1 MNRDLIL
8 AGLIVTGASVTLL
21 AAGQWPLVRDIRA
34 SAGAGERE
42 AWRLLWWP
50 LALAFVVACV
60 FIGWAIMEPAQSD
73 EQLPT
78 SVVVSAVLF
87 VGSWV
92 RAAVRATIALTR
104 RDSHVAGTVGLW
116 RPTIVISNELVARV
130 DEDAL
135 EAVRAHERAH
145 VRHRDP
151 LRIWLAQIVTDL
163 QWPFPGARRRFD
175 RWRHVLELAR
185 DEEVRAG
192 GVDGA
197 DLAAAILA
205 AARLLR
211 GDAQGA
217 TLIHTRVGLETRIT
231 RLLAPLPAADDVVTP
246 VSVFILVPV
255 PLLAVLCGVHFGEP
269 IVQGL
274 AKWLP

>member
-1 MNRDLIL
+1 MDRDLIL
-8 AGLIVTGASVTLL
+8 AGLIVTGTSVTLL
-21 AAGQWPLVRDIRA
+21 AAGQWPTALDLRA
-34 SAGAGERE
+34 SARVGERE
-42 AWRLLWWP
+42 AWRSLWWP
-50 LALAFVVACV
+50 LALALVVACV

-73 EQLPT
+73 EHLPS

-92 RAAVRATIALTR
+92 RAAVRATVALTR

-116 RPTIVISNELVARV
+116 RPTVVISDELVARV

-135 EAVRAHERAH
+135 EAVLAHERAH
-145 VRHRDP
+145 VQHRDP

-197 DLAAAILA
+197 DLASAILA
-205 AARLLR
+205 AARLLIR
-211 GDAQGA
+211 NPQGA

-231 RLLAPLPAADDVVTP
+231 RLLAPLPAADEMVTA
-246 VSVFILVPV
+246 VSVFVLIPV

>member
-1 MNRDLIL
+1 VDRDLIL

-21 AAGQWPLVRDIRA
+21 AAGQWPAGLDLRA
-34 SAGAGERE
+34 SARAGERE
-42 AWRLLWWP
+42 AWRSLWWP
-50 LALAFVVACV
+50 LALALVVACV
-60 FIGWAIMEPAQSD
+60 FIGWAIMEPAESD
-73 EQLPT
+73 EHLPS
-78 SVVVSAVLF
+78 SVVVSALLF
-87 VGSWV
+87 VASWA
-92 RAAVRATIALTR
+92 RAAVRAVAALTR
-104 RDSHVAGTVGLW
+104 ADSHVAGTVGLW

-130 DEDAL
+130 DRDAL
-135 EAVRAHERAH
+135 EAVLAHEGAH

-185 DEEVRAG
+185 DEEVRVG

-197 DLAAAILA
+197 DLASAILA
-205 AARLLR
+205 AARLLTR
-211 GDAQGA
+211 SPQGA
-217 TLIHTRVGLETRIT
+217 GLIHTRVGLETRIT
-231 RLLAPLPAADDVVTP
+231 RLLAPLPAADEAVTA
-246 VSVFILVPV
+246 VNVLVLIPV
-255 PLLAVLCGVHFGEP
+255 PILALLCGVHFGEP